1 MIYEYIEWNTED
13 LLSDYI
19 HQHNGLIDTKEVKT
33 EYDSAFYLV
42 FGDNTKVKCSETLS
56 N

>member
-19 HQHNGLIDTKEVKT
+19 HQHKGLIDTKEVKT
-33 EYDSAFYLV
+33 EYVFTTDCFSALF
-42 FGDNTKVKCSETLS
+42 D
-56 N
+56 